1 MSKNLIIV
9 ESPSKAKTISR
20 FLGKEYDVAASMGHV
35 RDLPPKRMGVNV
47 EGNFEPSYI
56 IPPDKKKIIRDLKSR
71 VSSAENVYI
80 ATDEDREGEAI
91 AWHLCQVLGL
101 DPEKT
106 YRIVFHEITK
116 HAIEEALKNPRH
128 IDRHLVDAQ
137 QARRVL
143 DRLVG
148 FEVSPVLWKK
158 VKPALSAGRVQSVA
172 VRLIVEREEEIRKF
186 NPESYFKISG
196 EFCPESLDNEMFT
209 AELPEKISEA
219 EKARAFLEDCL
230 DAAFTVSDISK
241 KPAVKNPAPPFT
253 TSTLQQEA
261 GRKLGFSVS
270 RTMSVA
276 QQLYEAGYIT
286 YMRTDSV
293 NLSSMAI
300 GAAKELITTQYGK
313 EYSRPRN
320 FTTKSK
326 SAQEAHEAI
335 RPSYL
340 ERETIQGDRNQ
351 QRLYDLIRKRMI
363 ASQMAPAKLENT
375 QVTINISS
383 RSEKLIAKGQVII
396 FDGFLRVYQES
407 RDDEF
412 NEEAAGLPRL
422 MVNETLLLQEMEGRE
437 RFTKAP
443 PRYSEAS
450 LVRKLE
456 ELGIGRPSTYA
467 PTISTIQKRKY
478 VVNESRPG
486 EKREFTIFTLKNG
499 KVSEKTGSE
508 TQGAEKKKLFPTDT
522 GTVVNRFLE
531 KHNEDLHDY
540 GFTAGLELEFD
551 QIAAGQESWVEM
563 IRDFYGPF
571 HENVEKTLKESEKFK
586 GERHL
591 GKEPE
596 SGRDVFVKIG
606 RYGPMAQIGR
616 ADEELKPRFAGLRDN
631 QSLETITLE
640 EALELFKLPRTVGE
654 YEGEPVTA
662 NVGRFGPYVKHK
674 NSFYSLGKED
684 DPLSV
689 SLDRAVEL
697 IETKREKDKNKL
709 IKEFPE
715 EPGLKILNG
724 RYGPY
729 ISYKK
734 KNTTIPKKTDPAS
747 LTLEQCHELIKAGG
761 TKKAGKRKGK
771 KNT

>member
-20 FLGKEYDVAASMGHV
+20 FLGREYDVVASMGHV
-35 RDLPPKRMGVNV
+35 RDLPPKKMGVNV
-47 EGNFEPSYI
+47 DGNFEPSYI
-56 IPPDKKKIIRDLKSR
+56 IPPDKKKVIKELKEK
-71 VSSAENVYI
+71 VSGAEKVYL
-80 ATDEDREGEAI
+80 ASDEDREGEAI
-91 AWHLCQVLGL
+91 AWHLCHVLDL
-101 DPEKT
+101 DQDKT

-116 HAIEEALKNPRH
+116 HAIEAALENPRH
-128 IDRHLVDAQ
+128 IDRNLVDAQ

-172 VRLIVEREEEIRKF
+172 VRLIVEREDEIRKF
-186 NPESYFKISG
+186 KSESYFKITG
-196 EFCPESLDNEMFT
+196 EFCPQNRDNESFT
-209 AELPEKISEA
+209 AELPEKITEA
-219 EKARAFLEDCL
+219 GKTKKFLEDCL

-276 QQLYEAGYIT
+276 QKLYEAGYIT

-313 EYSRPRN
+313 EYSKPRN

-340 ERETIQGDRNQ
+340 GRDTIQGDRNQ

-363 ASQMAPAKLENT
+363 ASQMSPAKLENT
-375 QVTINISS
+375 QVTIDIST
-383 RSEKLIAKGQVII
+383 RPETLVAKGQVIV
-396 FDGFLRVYQES
+396 FDGFLKVYQES
-407 RDDEF
+407 RDDES

-443 PRYSEAS
+443 PRYSEAA

-486 EKREFTIFTLKNG
+486 EKREFTIFQLKNG
-499 KVSEKTGSE
+499 MILDKTGSE
-508 TQGAEKKKLFPTDT
+508 IQGAEKKKLFPTDT
-522 GTVVNRFLE
+522 GQVVNQFLV
-531 KHNEDLHDY
+531 KHFEAILDY
-540 GFTAGLELEFD
+540 GFTADVEVEFD
-551 QIAAGQESWVEM
+551 RIAEGRKAWVEM
-563 IRDFYGPF
+563 IREFYGPF

-591 GKEPE
+591 GKDPE

-606 RYGPMAQIGR
+606 RYGPMAQLGR

-640 EALELFKLPRTVGE
+640 DALELFKLPRTVGE

-662 NVGRFGPYVKHK
+662 NVGRYGPYLKHK
-674 NSFYSLGKED
+674 NTFYSLGKED

-734 KNTTIPKKTDPAS
+734 KNTTIPKKTDPVM
-747 LTLEQCHELIKAGG
+747 LTLEQCHELIKAGAS
-761 TKKAGKRKGK
+761 KKSGKRKGK
-771 KNT
+771 KHS